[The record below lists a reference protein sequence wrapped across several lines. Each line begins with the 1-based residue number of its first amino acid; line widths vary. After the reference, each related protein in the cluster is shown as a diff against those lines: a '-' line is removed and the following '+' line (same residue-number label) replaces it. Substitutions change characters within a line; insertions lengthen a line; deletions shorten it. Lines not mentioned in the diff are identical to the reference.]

1 MSCGYEGGIC
11 PDPEVFRAG
20 LLVVTL
26 SELFT
31 GSAYKTLKHSHVAQL
46 SRSNPRLEAMCLL
59 RNVQKEPRQQ
69 TQTTGFLCIR
79 QG

>member
-31 GSAYKTLKHSHVAQL
+31 GSAYKTLKTQSCGTIEQIESQTRSHV
-46 SRSNPRLEAMCLL
+46 SFSEMS
-59 RNVQKEPRQQ
+59 KK
-69 TQTTGFLCIR
+69 TQTTNPNNRLFVH
-79 QG
+79 